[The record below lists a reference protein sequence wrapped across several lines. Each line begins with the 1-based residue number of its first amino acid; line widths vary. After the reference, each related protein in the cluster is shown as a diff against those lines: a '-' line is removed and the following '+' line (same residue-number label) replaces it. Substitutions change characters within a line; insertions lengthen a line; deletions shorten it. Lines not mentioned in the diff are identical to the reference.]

1 MSRAVYGKEGMLGDQ
16 KAGGPLGPR
25 LALIGD
31 AQIVGREVG
40 NRAALR
46 VRGKQVQGDE
56 PGRLRS
62 LREGSQGGAGKKGG
76 GARHNL
82 RLLYPI

>member
-40 NRAALR
+40 NRVALR
-46 VRGKQVQGDE
+46 VRGKQVQV
-56 PGRLRS
+56 
-62 LREGSQGGAGKKGG
+62 
-76 GARHNL
+76 
-82 RLLYPI
+82 